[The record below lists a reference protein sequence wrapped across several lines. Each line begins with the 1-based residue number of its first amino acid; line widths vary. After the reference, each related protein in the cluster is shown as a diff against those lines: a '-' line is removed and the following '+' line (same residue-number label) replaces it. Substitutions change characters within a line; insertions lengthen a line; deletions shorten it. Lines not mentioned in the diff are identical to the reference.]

1 MKSTAQKK
9 KDIITRQRWQRADP
23 SMRRCDCGGQAVKFA
38 KGFVCQ
44 RCWDIER
51 NQAAYMK
58 AWCGFG
64 GSGGMAE

>member
-1 MKSTAQKK
+1 
-9 KDIITRQRWQRADP
+9 
-23 SMRRCDCGGQAVKFA
+23 MRRCDCGGQAVKFA

-51 NQAAYMK
+51 NQAVYMR